1 MKQEGFSSR
10 LGFVLAAAGS
20 AVGLG
25 NIWRFPYLTAKY
37 GGGIFLLTY
46 FVLMLTF
53 GYALLIS
60 ENCIGRMTGRSP
72 IGAFR
77 KLCRRQGVPGKLI
90 APGGW
95 INAVVPMIILP
106 YYCVIGGWV
115 TRYVFT
121 FFSTPV
127 SGFANSADSAAYF
140 VDFLDNPHWAI
151 LFFVI
156 FVTITSLVVCCGVEK
171 GIERFNKILM
181 PALILLIIGICIY
194 CMFLPN
200 AKAGFIYYLKPD
212 WSKFSYMTVVEA
224 MGQLFFSLSIAMGI
238 MITYGSYMRKEDNL
252 VASVNHVELF
262 DTAVS
267 FLAGLMIIPAVVAFG
282 GEEAAGNAGPGL
294 IFIVMPQV
302 FASFAGGQII
312 GLMFFVLVLFAA
324 ATSAVS
330 LLETNV
336 HTLMQEMRLPRAKA
350 IALCLAEVVIIGV
363 VTVLGYNV
371 LSHIHP
377 LAFIEQF
384 KGKDILDTL
393 DFISNSVLMPV
404 GAIFT
409 TLLVTAVIGLNKFS
423 GEIKKSCKKWYREW
437 IYHICMIFIVIPCL
451 LIVLLNATGLL
462 KSAVTPETQEPV
474 QKEVIVEEPAGQETA
489 AGSPAA
495 ESPAAESPA
504 AESSAAGEN
513 SGAEKSENTAPVND
527 QKGK

>member
-1 MKQEGFSSR
+1 MKKEGFSSR
-10 LGFVLAAAGS
+10 IGFILAAAGS

-53 GYALLIS
+53 GYALLLS

-77 KLCRRQGVPGKLI
+77 KLCRNNGITGKI
-90 APGGW
+90 VATGGW
-95 INAVVPMIILP
+95 INAIVPMIILP

-115 TRYVFT
+115 TRYVFVML
-121 FFSTPV
+121 STPV
-127 SGFANSADSAAYF
+127 SDFNAPGVPTDCF
-140 VDFLDNPHWAI
+140 VDFLSSPVQPAVFFAVFVAI
-151 LFFVI
+151 
-156 FVTITSLVVCCGVEK
+156 TALVVCLGVEK
-171 GIERFNKILM
+171 GIERFNKVLM
-181 PALILLIIGICIY
+181 PMLILLIIGICIY

-200 AKAGFIYYLKPD
+200 AKAGFTYYLKPD

-238 MITYGSYMRKEDNL
+238 MITYGSYMRRQDNL
-252 VASVNHVELF
+252 VACVNHVELF
-262 DTAVS
+262 DTVVS

-282 GEEAAGNAGPGL
+282 GESAANNAGPGL

-302 FASFAGGQII
+302 FASFSGGQIAGAI
-312 GLMFFVLVLFAA
+312 FFVLVLFAA

-336 HTLMQEMRLPRAKA
+336 HTLMQELRLSREKA
-350 IALCLAEVVIIGV
+350 IICCLVEVMIIGI
-363 VTVLGYNV
+363 VTVFGYNLLKNV
-371 LSHIHP
+371 HP

-384 KGKDILDTL
+384 KNKDILDTL

-409 TLLVTAVIGLNKFS
+409 TVLTIWIVGLKKICA
-423 GEIKKSCKKWYREW
+423 EIRPENGKWYRELL
-437 IYHICMIFIVIPCL
+437 YRFCMVVIVIPCL

-462 KSAVTPETQEPV
+462 K
-474 QKEVIVEEPAGQETA
+474 
-489 AGSPAA
+489 
-495 ESPAAESPA
+495 
-504 AESSAAGEN
+504 
-513 SGAEKSENTAPVND
+513 
-527 QKGK
+527 